1 MEPGKK
7 GLKVFQCFATGQVE
21 DSSSSFPLPCL
32 ILGKYLY
39 CIVSSPSLQHRLVTT
54 EARKREEIIQLLHHK
69 EIHHEF
75 SE

>member
-21 DSSSSFPLPCL
+21 DSSSSFPYVDTTDCL

-54 EARKREEIIQLLHHK
+54 
-69 EIHHEF
+69 
-75 SE
+75 